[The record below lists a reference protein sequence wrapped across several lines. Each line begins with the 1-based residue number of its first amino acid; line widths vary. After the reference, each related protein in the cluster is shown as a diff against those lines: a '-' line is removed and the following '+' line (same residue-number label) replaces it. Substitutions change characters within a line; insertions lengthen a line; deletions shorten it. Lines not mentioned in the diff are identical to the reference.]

1 MLEIVYEDNHLLAVN
16 KKPRDIVQEDI
27 TGDVSL
33 ELLVKKY
40 LKEKYQKQ
48 GEAFIGVIHRIDRPV
63 SGLVLFAKT
72 SKALT
77 RMNEMF
83 KKGEVVKI
91 YKAIV
96 QNEPSMEKGQL
107 THYISRNTKTN
118 KSYAHNEEVKDSKKG
133 VLSYKLLKK
142 SDNYFLL
149 EINLETGRHHQIRC
163 QLATIGCAIKGDL
176 KYGAPRS
183 NKDGGICLHSFKI
196 SFLHPVKKEMVVI
209 TAPVPDDPL
218 WKYFSNIEN

>member
-1 MLEIVYEDNHLLAVN
+1 
-16 KKPRDIVQEDI
+16 
-27 TGDVSL
+27 
-33 ELLVKKY
+33 
-40 LKEKYQKQ
+40 
-48 GEAFIGVIHRIDRPV
+48 
-63 SGLVLFAKT
+63 
-72 SKALT
+72 
-77 RMNEMF
+77 MNEMF